1 MPAAPRVAPA
11 PVFPRGP
18 APVERREDPRV
29 SLRATSVCLL
39 LLGLAFI
46 GAGLI
51 IRRSPA
57 LRARGVG
64 IFVFGTGVAAAGA
77 MGVIR

>member
-1 MPAAPRVAPA
+1 MNM
-11 PVFPRGP
+11 G
-18 APVERREDPRV
+18 
-29 SLRATSVCLL
+29 LRATSLCLL
-39 LLGLAFI
+39 VLGLAFV

-51 IRRSPA
+51 VRRSPH

-64 IFVFGTGVAAAGA
+64 IFVFGTGIAAAGA